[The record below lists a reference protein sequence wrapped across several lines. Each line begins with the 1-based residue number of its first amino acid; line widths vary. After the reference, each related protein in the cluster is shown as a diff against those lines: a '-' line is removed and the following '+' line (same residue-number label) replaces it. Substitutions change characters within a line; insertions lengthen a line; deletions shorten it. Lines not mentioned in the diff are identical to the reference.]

1 MSKLNIIIPVYNC
14 ENTLIRTI
22 KDLNNKLLTK
32 INKILILDNNS
43 TDKTIILLKNFLKKK
58 KLLKKKIILKKNKEN
73 LGYGYSIKRGFNF
86 FINDKNNFIC
96 ILHADFQERPSV
108 IINNYLSKIKEDATL
123 NLILSSRFKTK
134 SKTEKYS
141 KIRKLGNYFFNAM
154 TYFCSSYKMSDA
166 GTAIIL
172 IHKNILKTIPY
183 NSLSN
188 YWYFHPQLNLLLFN
202 LKEVKLAEIPLS
214 WKDSEIKSTLPLLRY
229 GLGLFIVLIKFWYKK
244 NITKT
249 ALKNIF

>member
-1 MSKLNIIIPVYNC
+1 MIKLNIIIPVYNC

-43 TDKTIILLKNFLKKK
+43 SDKTIILLKNFLKKK
-58 KLLKKKIILKKNKEN
+58 KLLKKKIILKRNKEN
-73 LGYGYSIKRGFNF
+73 LGYGYSIKKGFNF

-96 ILHADFQERPSV
+96 IIHADFQERPS
-108 IINNYLSKIKEDATL
+108 IILNNYLSKIKADATL
-123 NLILSSRFKTK
+123 NLILSSRFKIR
-134 SKTEKYS
+134 SKIDKYS
-141 KIRKLGNYFFNAM
+141 KIRKLGNYFFNAV

-214 WKDSEIKSTLPLLRY
+214 WKDSEIKSTVPLLRY

>member
-1 MSKLNIIIPVYNC
+1 MIKLNVIIPVYNC
-14 ENTLIRTI
+14 EKTLVRTL

-43 TDKTIILLKNFLKKK
+43 NDKTIFLLKNFLKKK
-58 KLLKKKIILKKNKEN
+58 IFQKKIILKKNKEN
-73 LGYGYSIKRGFNF
+73 LGYGYSIKKGFDF

-96 ILHADFQERPSV
+96 ILHADYQEKPSV
-108 IINNYLSKIKEDATL
+108 IIKNYLKIIKEDKKI
-123 NLILSSRFKTK
+123 NLILSSRFKVK
-134 SKTEKYS
+134 SKTKKYS
-141 KIRKLGNYFFNAM
+141 KIRKLGNYFFNVL

-172 IHKNILKTIPY
+172 IHKNILKRIRY
-183 NSLSN
+183 NTLSN

-214 WKDSEIKSTLPLLRY
+214 WRDSEAKSTLPLLRY
-229 GLGLFIVLIKFWYKK
+229 GLGLFFVLIKFWYKK
-244 NITKT
+244 KITKT
-249 ALKNIF
+249 ALKDIF